1 MVNPALFKP
10 LVECLFVTF
19 VGVSAFADVGVMVV
33 VMVVVVVVVVDMS
46 TPRLDPL
53 FRRRDR

>member
-1 MVNPALFKP
+1 MVNPALFNP

-19 VGVSAFADVGVMVV
+19 VGVPAFADVGVMVV
-33 VMVVVVVVVVDMS
+33 MVVVVVVDMS